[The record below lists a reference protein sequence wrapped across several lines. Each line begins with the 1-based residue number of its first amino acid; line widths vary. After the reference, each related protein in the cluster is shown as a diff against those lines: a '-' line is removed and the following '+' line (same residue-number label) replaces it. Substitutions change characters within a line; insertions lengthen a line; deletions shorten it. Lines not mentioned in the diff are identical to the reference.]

1 MSSKKVTIKGRGS
14 EMFGRGIDLLFG
26 EADEDPAQ
34 RTEQSGDS
42 EPAAADDTAEWPA
55 NTVTTPTVADPA
67 REASYLDSASPSQ
80 PASTTTE
87 EYLRQAAEAFS
98 TMQPTPLLTDAAD
111 HHAAAPNQS
120 PAHDPAASPAEAGL
134 AHNDSESDAMPTP
147 QPNSPVKIADVQQ
160 PAAASEGE
168 QRRRVGVPS
177 GNGASADDST
187 LSADIARESGTPLT
201 RQEGKE
207 IASKL
212 RRSDLNALDREVDA
226 LYDKVGMLLS
236 GQRQE
241 ATVAFD
247 ILRQVRTILLKEPE
261 RFADAEYL
269 LNQVRA
275 RTNQIERSIE
285 GGRLYVRRIFA
296 YQTVWLAILGFIALT
311 TTVNG
316 TTFRAWTAFLLGL
329 TPDSEQLGWAVLFL
343 STLAWG
349 GIGGVTC
356 AFWSLY
362 HHISVVRDFDPVE
375 TLWYYSQPLLGM
387 VLGGI
392 VFLIMG
398 AGFLVVQVDLSTQNA
413 AQSSAALGARLLPAA
428 VAVIAGFRQNMVL
441 DLIERIIALII
452 PGQAAEEQPTLT
464 AYQPANQQPP
474 EELMI

>member
-356 AFWSLY
+356 ALWSLY
-362 HHISVVRDFDPVE
+362 HHISVMRDYDPVE
-375 TLWYYSQPLLGM
+375 NLWYYSQPMLGM

-398 AGFLVVQVDLSTQNA
+398 AGFLAVQVDLS
-413 AQSSAALGARLLPAA
+413 AQPSAALGARLLPAA
-428 VAVIAGFRQNMVL
+428 IAVIAGFRQTMVL
-441 DLIERIIALII
+441 DLIERIIALIV
-452 PGQAAEEQPTLT
+452 PGQAGAQSQALT

-474 EELMI
+474 EEPMI

>member
-26 EADEDPAQ
+26 EAGEDPAQ
-34 RTEQSGDS
+34 RAEQANDS
-42 EPAAADDTAEWPA
+42 EPAAAEDTAAWPA
-55 NTVTTPTVADPA
+55 NTVTTPTAPDPA

-80 PASTTTE
+80 PTSTTAE

-98 TMQPTPLLTDAAD
+98 TMQPTPPLTDAAD
-111 HHAAAPNQS
+111 PPTAAPDQS
-120 PAHDPAASPAEAGL
+120 LAHDPAANPVEAGP

-147 QPNSPVKIADVQQ
+147 QPDNPVKIADVQQ
-160 PAAASEGE
+160 PAAASDGE

-177 GNGASADDST
+177 SNGSSADDST

-201 RQEGKE
+201 RQESKE

-226 LYDKVGMLLS
+226 LYGKVGTLLS

-247 ILRQVRTILLKEPE
+247 ILRRVRTILLKDPE
-261 RFADAEYL
+261 RYADAEYL

-285 GGRLYVRRIFA
+285 GGQLYVPRIFA

-329 TPDSEQLGWAVLFL
+329 AADSEQLGWAVLFL

-356 AFWSLY
+356 ALWSLY
-362 HHISVVRDFDPVE
+362 HHISVMRDYDPVE
-375 TLWYYSQPLLGM
+375 NLWYYSQPMLGM

-398 AGFLVVQVDLSTQNA
+398 AGFLAVQVDLS
-413 AQSSAALGARLLPAA
+413 AQPSAALGARLLPAA
-428 VAVIAGFRQNMVL
+428 IAVIAGFRQTMVL
-441 DLIERIIALII
+441 DLIERIIALIV
-452 PGQAAEEQPTLT
+452 PGQAAEQPQALA
-464 AYQPANQQPP
+464 AYQPASQHPP
-474 EELMI
+474 EEPMI